1 VGQSVGGTARIA
13 RLSRGGE
20 DEVVAPIDALN
31 GAQAPV
37 SAEPIRVAAL
47 GYVTSSGATRLH
59 DAEVTDQVAALE
71 RFCADRGWDLAT
83 LVHEVGPTK
92 PRSSRPALTYALER
106 MSVGDISR
114 LVVTDLGRLCATLAQ
129 LPRVLHALDRT
140 GARLVSLNPAVDTS
154 TALGTAAMEIVC
166 AISGWERDRAAERS
180 RAALAA
186 ARATGAVQPAIEPA
200 LKRRIERMRGAGM
213 TLQAIVDDLNAD
225 GVPTVRGGALWRP
238 SSIQAA
244 VGYRRRR
251 IA

>member
-1 VGQSVGGTARIA
+1 MGGRARTA
-13 RLSRGGE
+13 RLSRGDE
-20 DEVVAPIDALN
+20 DEVVAVIDALSV
-31 GAQAPV
+31 AQAPV

-47 GYVTSSGATRLH
+47 GYVTSNGAARLH
-59 DAEVTDQVAALE
+59 DAEITDQVTALE

-92 PRSSRPALTYALER
+92 PRSARPALTHALER
-106 MSVGDISR
+106 MTVGDISC
-114 LVVTDLGRLCATLAQ
+114 LVVTDLGRLCATVAQ
-129 LPRVLHALDRT
+129 LPRVVHALDHA
-140 GARLVSLNPAVDTS
+140 GARLVSLNPAVDTGS
-154 TALGTAAMEIVC
+154 ASGHAAMEILS

-180 RAALAA
+180 RAGLAA
-186 ARATGAVQPAIEPA
+186 ARARGAVQPAIEPD

-244 VGYRRRR
+244 VGYQRRPH
-251 IA
+251 

>member
-1 VGQSVGGTARIA
+1 MGGRPRVA
-13 RLSRGGE
+13 RLSRGGQ
-20 DEVVAPIDALN
+20 DEVVDPTDAPS

-37 SAEPIRVAAL
+37 RAEPIRVAAL
-47 GYVTSSGATRLH
+47 GYVTCNGATRLH
-59 DAEVTDQVAALE
+59 DAEVKDQVEALE
-71 RFCADRGWDLAT
+71 RFCAQRGWDLAT

-92 PRSSRPALTYALER
+92 PRSARPALTYALER

-114 LVVTDLGRLCATLAQ
+114 LVVTDLGRLCATVAQ
-129 LPRVLHALDRT
+129 LSRVVHALDRT
-140 GARLVSLNPAVDTS
+140 GARLVSLNPALDTS
-154 TALGTAAMEIVC
+154 TESGKAAMGIVC
-166 AISGWERDRAAERS
+166 AIGGWERDRAAERS
-180 RAALAA
+180 RAGLAA
-186 ARATGAVQPAIEPA
+186 ARARGAVQPAIEPE

>member
-1 VGQSVGGTARIA
+1 MGGRARTA
-13 RLSRGGE
+13 RLSRGDE
-20 DEVVAPIDALN
+20 DEVVAAIDAVSL
-31 GAQAPV
+31 AQAPV
-37 SAEPIRVAAL
+37 SADPIRVAAL
-47 GYVTSSGATRLH
+47 GYVRSSGAARLH
-59 DAEVTDQVAALE
+59 DAEVKDQIAALE
-71 RFCADRGWDLAT
+71 RFCAGRGWDLAT
-83 LVHEVGPTK
+83 LVHEVGPMK
-92 PRSSRPALTYALER
+92 SRSARPALAYALER

-114 LVVTDLGRLCATLAQ
+114 LVVTDLGRLCATVAQ
-129 LPRVLHALDRT
+129 LPRVVHALDRT

-154 TALGTAAMEIVC
+154 TASGNAAMEILC

-180 RAALAA
+180 RAGLAA
-186 ARATGAVQPAIEPA
+186 ARARGAVQPAIEPD

-244 VGYRRRR
+244 VGYRRQR

>member
-1 VGQSVGGTARIA
+1 M
-13 RLSRGGE
+13 SRDGE
-20 DEVVAPIDALN
+20 DEVVAPIDALS

-37 SAEPIRVAAL
+37 SAEPVRVAAL
-47 GYVTSSGATRLH
+47 GYVTSSGATRL
-59 DAEVTDQVAALE
+59 DDTEVTDQVAAIE
-71 RFCADRGWDLAT
+71 RFCAQRGWDLAT
-83 LVHEVGPTK
+83 LVHEVGAMK
-92 PRSSRPALTYALER
+92 SRSARPALTYALER

-114 LVVTDLGRLCATLAQ
+114 LLVTDLGRLCTTVAQ
-129 LPRVLHALDRT
+129 LPRVVHALDRA
-140 GARLVSLNPAVDTS
+140 GARLVSLNPALDTS
-154 TALGTAAMEIVC
+154 TESGKAAMEILC
-166 AISGWERDRAAERS
+166 AIGGWERDRAAERS

-186 ARATGAVQPAIEPA
+186 ARARGAIQPAIEPD

-244 VGYRRRR
+244 VGYRRQR